1 MKKKSAV
8 ILAVV
13 LVVLIAGALIAWKAL
28 SPEASE
34 GSKTITVNIHHL
46 DGTEKTITVKT
57 DAEFVRGAL
66 EPDGIIAGTEGPYG
80 LTIYEVDGE
89 TADESLQ
96 QWWGYDVNGEMAM
109 YGAESQVINDGD
121 VLDFTLPEGW

>member
-1 MKKKSAV
+1 MKKKSAIILV
-8 ILAVV
+8 IV
-13 LVVLIAGALIAWKAL
+13 LVVLIAAALIAWKTL

-34 GSKTITVNIHHL
+34 GAKTITVNVHHL
-46 DGTEKTITVKT
+46 DGSEKTYTVHT

-66 EPDGIIAGTEGPYG
+66 EPDIISGEEGPYG
-80 LTIYEVDGE
+80 LTIYTVDGE

-121 VLDFTLPEGW
+121 VLDFTLNEGW